1 MWAQVLTP
9 QFLILLEVEV
19 VQAGW
24 DLRDTITRVEFHHSL
39 LLIIINIVHL
49 SSRKSKGVPCGK
61 FEGPKYF
68 TSSCLEGKNIRD
80 KATSGNRRLSDDMSK
95 IFNCVKLTNEL
106 EHAPEARMSP

>member
-49 SSRKSKGVPCGK
+49 SSSQRVYLVVNLRGQ
-61 FEGPKYF
+61 
-68 TSSCLEGKNIRD
+68 NI
-80 KATSGNRRLSDDMSK
+80 
-95 IFNCVKLTNEL
+95 
-106 EHAPEARMSP
+106 SPIPA